1 MRRPAT
7 ELRKLEDEERRRT
20 RAHRKLVWERR
31 FRAGLWIVGL
41 ALLLI
46 AIALL
51 SRLSGFSVG

>member
-7 ELRKLEDEERRRT
+7 EMRRLEDEERRRT

-46 AIALL
+46 AIAILA
-51 SRLSGFSVG
+51 RLSGLSFG